1 MCVYLCDNI
10 FEENDKVD
18 YRTHARKWE
27 MVARHRIRQQ
37 LKGFSR
43 LIHLRNVKNVGR
55 KYSFQ
60 WHPSKIYANCRYWQS
75 ARKKV
80 SVRLVGGLMI

>member
-10 FEENDKVD
+10 FGENDKVD

-60 WHPSKIYANCRYWQS
+60 SHPPQRFTLIAVIGKVLE
-75 ARKKV
+75 KK
-80 SVRLVGGLMI
+80 SVFD